1 MSGTWEMR
9 MGWWE
14 EESAEGLVEVSA
26 TVIIRR
32 ASMDS
37 FLDEGTMAIEPGLV
51 GEITFE
57 KDVCVFDETSLVV
70 EDDGTSSHLQEL
82 HLRHELAEDSRTA
95 VAQRSDSLAKGEP
108 E

>member
-51 GEITFE
+51 GETTFE

-82 HLRHELAEDSRTA
+82 HLQHELAEDSRTA
-95 VAQRSDSLAKGEP
+95 VAQRSDSLAKG
-108 E
+108 